1 MRSGHS
7 KAGVQMCRRKCV
19 RGQPPLGGK
28 RRHRTVQQ
36 HPPDCCCCTFCPG
49 VMVDDLAAPDG
60 VEVEPILR
68 VWGLGRGL
76 LRKAEEG

>member
-1 MRSGHS
+1 
-7 KAGVQMCRRKCV
+7 VYKCV
-19 RGQPPLGGK
+19 DENVYGDNRLLVANEDTD
-28 RRHRTVQQ
+28 TVQQ

-76 LRKAEEG
+76 LRKA